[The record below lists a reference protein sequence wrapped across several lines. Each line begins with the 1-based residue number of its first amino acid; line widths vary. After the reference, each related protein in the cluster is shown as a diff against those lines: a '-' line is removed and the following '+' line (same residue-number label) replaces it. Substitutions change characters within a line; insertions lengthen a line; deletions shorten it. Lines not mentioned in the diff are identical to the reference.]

1 MNPTPTSSLRKFKR
15 LLKNVLQTNEFYKRK
30 FKAAG
35 IVSGDQINTWNEYFS
50 LPLTTRAELIK
61 DQQKSPPFGTNL
73 TRPLSQYTYV
83 VRTSGTSSGIP
94 FYQPLTP
101 QEFDRFAD
109 VIARGYRELGIKKGD
124 VICYF
129 SSSYAYPLFYETSR
143 RLGIRMVPVD
153 DYKPINLFKIIKSMR
168 VTVLQSFPTAIFE
181 LIELARDMKMD
192 LKKLN
197 IKKIITIGEVGGG
210 HPPTKAFFE
219 KTWNAKVIDHIGQ
232 LESGTLA
239 VECAKEGNTYHI
251 LKNLFITEVYDPSS
265 NRRTNKGE
273 LVLTSLWR
281 QDYPLI
287 RYRTGDIVQINYLPC
302 SCGKKTPR
310 LMGGILGRST
320 GQLKIRSLFIYP
332 EDLERIIRKYH
343 EIKEYQIVC
352 KKLNGVDMVD
362 LYIEIPLTTSWAEV
376 NDLMKELE
384 ETLGFRPELHPVPP
398 KTLPRFGPKK
408 GNRFHD
414 HRFNQSKPPFTISF
428 NRKMMAKLFVYVIT
442 WNNRKRNLQKYI
454 SFVRNIW
461 RKS

>member
-1 MNPTPTSSLRKFKR
+1 MNPAAKLYLGKFKKV
-15 LLKNVLQTNEFYKRK
+15 LKIVLKTNKFYKRK
-30 FKAAG
+30 FKAVG
-35 IVSGDQINTWNEYFS
+35 IVSGDQIDTWNEYFS
-50 LPLTTRAELIK
+50 LPFTTREELIK
-61 DQQKSPPFGTNL
+61 DQQKTPPYGTNL

-109 VIARGYRELGIKKGD
+109 VLARGYRELGIKKGD

-153 DYKPINLFKIIKSMR
+153 DYKPINLFKILKSMR

-181 LIELARDMKMD
+181 LIELAQE
-192 LKKLN
+192 LN
-197 IKKIITIGEVGGG
+197 INLRRLDIKKILTIGEVGGG
-210 HPPTKAFFE
+210 YPPTKAFFE
-219 KTWNAKVIDHIGQ
+219 NAWNAKVIDHIGQ

-239 VECAKEGNTYHI
+239 VECTKTNAYHI
-251 LKNLFITEVYDPSS
+251 LEDLFIAEVYDLSS
-265 NRRTNKGE
+265 NRVATKGE

-287 RYRTGDIVQINYLPC
+287 RYRTGDIVEIDYSPC
-302 SCGKKTPR
+302 PCGKITPR
-310 LMGGILGRST
+310 LIGGILGRAT
-320 GQLKIRSLFIYP
+320 GQIKLRSLFVFP
-332 EDLERIIRKYH
+332 EDVERTIRRNH
-343 EIKEYQIVC
+343 RVKEYQIVC
-352 KKLNGVDMVD
+352 RKQGGVDIVD
-362 LYIEIPLTTSWAEV
+362 VYMELPLTTSWV
-376 NDLMKELE
+376 DLSVLMKELE

-408 GNRFHD
+408 GKRFHD
-414 HRFNQSKPPFTISF
+414 YRFNQSKPQFTISF
-428 NRKMMAKLFVYVIT
+428 NQKMMAKLFVYVIT

>member
-1 MNPTPTSSLRKFKR
+1 MNPAPKSYLGKFKKV
-15 LLKNVLQTNEFYKRK
+15 LKIVLQTNKFYKRK
-30 FKAAG
+30 FNAVG
-35 IVSGDQINTWNEYFS
+35 IVSGDQINTWNEFFS
-50 LPLTTRAELIK
+50 LPFTTRTELIK
-61 DQQKSPPFGTNL
+61 DQQKAPPFGTNL

-101 QEFDRFAD
+101 QEFDRFTD
-109 VIARGYRELGIKKGD
+109 VLARGYRELGIKKGD

-129 SSSYAYPLFYETSR
+129 SSSWAYPLFYETSR

-153 DYKPINLFKIIKSMR
+153 DYKPINLFKIIKSMG

-181 LIELARDMKMD
+181 LIELAQENKID
-192 LKKLN
+192 LKRLG
-197 IKKIITIGEVGGG
+197 IKKILTIGEVGGG
-210 HPPTKAFFE
+210 YPPTKSFFE
-219 KTWNAKVIDHIGQ
+219 NAWNAKVIDHIGA
-232 LESGTLA
+232 LESGTFA
-239 VECAKEGNTYHI
+239 VECTKANTYHI
-251 LKNLFITEVYDPSS
+251 LEDLFIAEVYDPSS
-265 NRRTNKGE
+265 NQLATKGE

-287 RYRTGDIVQINYLPC
+287 RYRTGDIVQINHLPC

-310 LMGGILGRST
+310 LMGGILGRVT
-320 GQLKIRSLFIYP
+320 GQIKLLGFFIFP
-332 EDLERIIRKYH
+332 EDIERTIRRNH
-343 EIKEYQIVC
+343 RVKEYQIIC
-352 KKLNGVDMVD
+352 RKQSGVDIVD
-362 LYIEIPLTTSWAEV
+362 VYVELPLTTDWDDLSV
-376 NDLMKELE
+376 LMKELE

-398 KTLPRFGPKK
+398 KTLPRFGLKK

-428 NRKMMAKLFVYVIT
+428 NRKMMAKLFAYVIT
-442 WNNRKRNLQKYI
+442 LNNRKRNLQKYI